1 MSLLKRKM
9 EESGVAVPRK
19 KQARVE
25 RKPRVSFA
33 FSNVVR
39 QPSLRDEE
47 GNPVPVG
54 PEHFGVEPMKEPP
67 KPKRFLQKKFFFKIL
82 HRIAKADKNRSR
94 GRVAEKT
101 QDWMT
106 VAYARDLILEHKK
119 DDTMSVREVVESL
132 LAFLS
137 NGIRESRAQ
146 QKKFMIGDFKLPHEW
161 LQHYLG
167 DTVATLQEIL
177 RAEQG
182 AAESAAKGAAS
193 KFTLKL

>member
-1 MSLLKRKM
+1 M
-9 EESGVAVPRK
+9 
-19 KQARVE
+19 
-25 RKPRVSFA
+25 
-33 FSNVVR
+33 
-39 QPSLRDEE
+39 
-47 GNPVPVG
+47 PVG

-146 QKKFMIGDFKLPHEW
+146 QKKFMIGDFKLPHKW
-161 LQHYLG
+161 LMHYLG
-167 DTVATLQEIL
+167 DTFKTLQEIL

-193 KFTLKL
+193 QFTLKL